1 MTRLD
6 SEKNRNNDDEMIDL
20 REVVYA
26 LYKEK
31 HLILAAFVSCVALAV
46 GYLAYKTPIY
56 VTEAVLSSAYKRDL
70 EAINRYELTEYSSSE
85 LFQQLFFMA
94 KSRVQKEAFFSKN
107 QKSFEKP
114 GWDEKT
120 GLDRFD
126 DRLDFEI
133 QKNQFIRSKEDDFL
147 MAMSARFEYPE
158 GMDGPQLLR
167 TYTQDLGL
175 TLKNKVLEDFI
186 RLKKV
191 REEQLPKT

>member
-1 MTRLD
+1 
-6 SEKNRNNDDEMIDL
+6 MIDL
-20 REVVYA
+20 QKEVVYA

-94 KSRVQKEAFFSKN
+94 KSRVQKEAFFQKP
-107 QKSFEKP
+107 KSFEKP

-147 MAMSARFEYPE
+147 MAMSARFEYQKAWMALNCSAP
-158 GMDGPQLLR
+158 
-167 TYTQDLGL
+167 
-175 TLKNKVLEDFI
+175 I
-186 RLKKV
+186 RKISGS
-191 REEQLPKT
+191 P